1 MIQIKK
7 KKDENENLASNL
19 DRTFDQGA
27 NQFNIVENANNIT
40 FIEKSNVNLD
50 ITRKLATYM
59 DFSTVLNKRDETNFH
74 ELSANRTADNIFNVM
89 HQTQEK
95 QIWDVS
101 CIGKIEN

>member
-1 MIQIKK
+1 MIQNIKRK
-7 KKDENENLASNL
+7 EETENKEGNL
-19 DRTFDQGA
+19 DRTFDHGG
-27 NQFNIVENANNIT
+27 NQFNIVDNANNLT

-74 ELSANRTADNIFNVM
+74 DLSTNKTGDNIFNVM

-95 QIWDVS
+95 HIWDVS
-101 CIGKIEN
+101 CIEKN